1 MATNSSSLAVASRAP
16 RHSRD
21 ARRARRTGSVPGVLY
36 GGDAEPV
43 SISIN
48 SRELR
53 QTLAASG
60 AVIDLSID
68 GGSAESVVV
77 KDTQRHPVRGEIMHV
92 DLLRVDL
99 KQKIQATVPLEI
111 VDAEDAAGVKQGG
124 IIEHLVR
131 EVTVEALPTDIPES
145 VAVSIKDLKVGH
157 SLTLADATVDGDF
170 TIADDEDTTVVN
182 LRAPR
187 KSGKDDADEAE
198 EGEESSEESA
208 E

>member
-1 MATNSSSLAVASRAP
+1 MATNSSSLAVASREP

-21 ARRARRTGSVPGVLY
+21 ARRSRRAGSVPGVLY
-36 GGDAEPV
+36 GGDSEPV

-48 SRELR
+48 ARELR

-77 KDTQRHPVRGEIMHV
+77 KDTQRHPVRGEITHV

-99 KQKIQATVPLEI
+99 KQKIQSTVPLEV
-111 VDAEDAAGVKQGG
+111 VDVEESAGVKQGG

-145 VAVSIKDLKVGH
+145 VSVSIKDLKVGH
-157 SLTLADATVDGDF
+157 SLTIADATVDGDF
-170 TIADDEDTTVVN
+170 TIVDDGAIAVVN

-187 KSGKDDADEAE
+187 KSGKDAGADAE
-198 EGEESSEESA
+198 EGEESAESA

>member
-1 MATNSSSLAVASRAP
+1 M
-16 RHSRD
+16 
-21 ARRARRTGSVPGVLY
+21 LY
-36 GGDAEPV
+36 GGDSEPV

-48 SRELR
+48 ARELR

-99 KQKIQATVPLEI
+99 KQKIEATVPLE
-111 VDAEDAAGVKQGG
+111 VTDADESAGVKQGG
-124 IIEHLVR
+124 IIEHLIR
-131 EVTVEALPTDIPES
+131 EVTVEALPTDIPERIVVS
-145 VAVSIKDLKVGH
+145 VKELQLGH
-157 SLTLADATVDGDF
+157 SLTVADAVIDGDF
-170 TIADDEDTTVVN
+170 TIVDDKDLAVVN

-187 KSGKDDADEAE
+187 KSGSDDGVDGETE
-198 EGEESSEESA
+198 EGEETAESG

>member
-21 ARRARRTGSVPGVLY
+21 ARRARRAGSVPGVLY
-36 GGDAEPV
+36 GGGNDPV

-48 SRELR
+48 ARELR

-68 GGSAESVVV
+68 GGSTESVVV

-92 DLLRVDL
+92 DLVRVDL
-99 KQKIQATVPLEI
+99 KQKIQSTVPLEV
-111 VDAEDAAGVKQGG
+111 VDAEESAGIKQGG
-124 IIEHLVR
+124 IIEHLIR

-145 VAVSIKDLKVGH
+145 VSVSVKELKLGH
-157 SLTLADATVDGDF
+157 SLTLADATIDGDF
-170 TIADDEDTTVVN
+170 TIVDDQDLAVVN

-187 KSGKDDADEAE
+187 KSGKDGDGEGDE
-198 EGEESSEESA
+198 GDESA
-208 E
+208 ESAE

>member
-1 MATNSSSLAVASRAP
+1 M
-16 RHSRD
+16 
-21 ARRARRTGSVPGVLY
+21 PGVLY
-36 GGDAEPV
+36 GGDSEPV

-48 SRELR
+48 ARELR

-99 KQKIQATVPLEI
+99 KQKIQSTVPLEV
-111 VDAEDAAGVKQGG
+111 VDAEESAGVKQGG
-124 IIEHLVR
+124 IIEHLIR

-145 VAVSIKDLKVGH
+145 VSVSVKELKVGH
-157 SLTLADATVDGDF
+157 SLTLADATIDGDF
-170 TIADDEDTTVVN
+170 TIVDDEDLAVVN

-187 KSGKDDADEAE
+187 KSGKDADAEDD
-198 EGEESSEESA
+198 EGEESEESA